1 MALLLREEDYQGLLD
16 WGLAFD
22 SLRSAMKLEAAGR
35 ASVPPR
41 LNTGSKESWLRLMP
55 AGLDSE
61 DGDARMGF
69 KAMNKAR
76 GVRYV
81 VMLYEP
87 TSGELLCVMDA
98 ARLTRVRT
106 AAVTA
111 LACEAARPGEPEE
124 IGLFGSGYEA
134 ASHVEAFKALYPS
147 LRRVTVFSPNEERRE
162 AFAAKMVEE
171 LGIRVEPVGE
181 PERAAK
187 APVVVLATKARAPVV
202 KTEWFEPGTLV
213 LSIGS
218 TRPDLRELDERL
230 FARTVWCL
238 CDAPDQVAD
247 ESGDVRAALEG
258 GYLRGEQLVRMSDVV
273 VSGSGPLEWP
283 PEDLMVFKSVGTALQ
298 DLAVGGKV
306 YERCLEGGK
315 GIDLGAFPVAH

>member
-1 MALLLREEDYQGLLD
+1 MALLLREEDYRGLLD

-35 ASVPPR
+35 ASLPPR

-69 KAMNKAR
+69 KAMNKAK
-76 GVRYV
+76 GVRYI

-87 TSGELLCVMDA
+87 KSGELLCVMDA

-111 LACEAARPGEPEE
+111 LACEAVRPGELEE

-147 LRRVTVFSPNEERRE
+147 LHRVTVFSPNEERRE
-162 AFAAKMVEE
+162 AFAASMADE
-171 LGIRVEPVGE
+171 LGVEVEPVGE

-187 APVVVLATKARAPVV
+187 APVVVLATKARTPVV
-202 KTEWFEPGTLV
+202 KCDWFEPGTLV

-218 TRPDLRELDERL
+218 TRLDLRELDEKV
-230 FARTVWCL
+230 FARTTWCL
-238 CDAPDQVAD
+238 CDTPDGVAD
-247 ESGDVRAALEG
+247 ESGDVKAALEG
-258 GYLRGEQLVRMSDVV
+258 RYLKGDQLVRMCEVV
-273 VSGSGPLEWP
+273 AGSRSLEWP
-283 PEDLMVFKSVGTALQ
+283 PQDLMIFKSVGTALQ

-306 YERCLEGGK
+306 YERCLEEGRGV
-315 GIDLGAFPVAH
+315 DLGAFPIAH